1 MDNPSASTGRVAKAA
16 ALVGAGALGAT
27 MLSGVG
33 YPAAAASQVASTTE
47 NLDGSPDAGDEARRG
62 GRAVGPSQRAR
73 YDTRSVSGDVTSVT
87 ATTVTI
93 QAPDGFSQT
102 FVVDSATSIRR
113 NGDPV
118 GIADVR
124 VGDKA
129 RITGIVA
136 AGAVIAKRI
145 GTLTPEEATMKQAER
160 AQKIR
165 KRLSGSKST
174 RLSSPAR

>member
-1 MDNPSASTGRVAKAA
+1 MDNPSTSTGRVAKAA

-33 YPAAAASQVASTTE
+33 YTDAAASQVASTSE
-47 NLDGSPDAGDEARRG
+47 NLDGAPDARDETLRAG
-62 GRAVGPSQRAR
+62 GALGPSQRTR
-73 YDTRSVSGDVTSVT
+73 YDTRSVSGEVSSVT

-93 QAPDGFSQT
+93 QAPDGFSQR

-118 GIADVR
+118 GIAEVR

-136 AGAVIAKRI
+136 GGSVIAKRI
-145 GTLTPEEATMKQAER
+145 GTLTPEEATMKQTER
-160 AQKIR
+160 AQQIR

>member
-1 MDNPSASTGRVAKAA
+1 MNNPSASTGRVAKAA

-33 YPAAAASQVASTTE
+33 YANAAATQPATTSD
-47 NLDGSPDAGDEARRG
+47 NLDGSSNAGDETAR
-62 GRAVGPSQRAR
+62 GRRALRTSQRTS
-73 YDTRSVSGDVTSVT
+73 YDTRSVSGEITSVT

-118 GIADVR
+118 GIAEVR

-129 RITGIVA
+129 RITGVA
-136 AGAVIAKRI
+136 VGDAVIAKRV
-145 GTLTPEEATMKQAER
+145 GTLTPEEATLKQTER
-160 AQKIR
+160 AQTIR

-174 RLSSPAR
+174 RLGSPAR